1 MLEKSFNFMT
11 TIEEILNSNVSA
23 GEGQSYI
30 SLKAEFAKSIF
41 GNNFQ
46 PAETLYYYTLPT
58 TGITSE
64 DELKKA
70 LAENV
75 HHKSFMVLEKSV
87 NEMITEMQQAA
98 EATEHFFICPC
109 ASLSLEKISKVLA
122 IIYKIKGFDKHEI

>member
-11 TIEEILNSNVSA
+11 TIEEILNSNVSVS
-23 GEGQSYI
+23 EGQSYI
-30 SLKAEFAKSIF
+30 SLKTEFAKSIF
-41 GNNFQ
+41 GDNFQ

-87 NEMITEMQQAA
+87 NEMISEMQLAA

>member
-1 MLEKSFNFMT
+1 MAKLKTSH
-11 TIEEILNSNVSA
+11 IPRRI
-23 GEGQSYI
+23 I
-30 SLKAEFAKSIF
+30 LKAEFAKSIF
-41 GNNFQ
+41 GEKFQ

-64 DELKKA
+64 EELKKA

-109 ASLSLEKISKVLA
+109 ASLSLEKISKVLD
-122 IIYKIKGFDKHEI
+122 IIFRIKSYNKNEV